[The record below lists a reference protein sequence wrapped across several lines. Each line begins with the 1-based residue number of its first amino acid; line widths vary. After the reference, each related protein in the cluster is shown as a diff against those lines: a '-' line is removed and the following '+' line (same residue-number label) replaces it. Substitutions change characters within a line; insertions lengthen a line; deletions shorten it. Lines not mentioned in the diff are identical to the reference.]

1 RGRTDVGTEL
11 GVTLLARLDLQVEV
25 LVLVEK
31 LPLLDFLLTRVEHD
45 VARVVQHPLELLERD
60 VEQVAHRRGQRLEEP
75 DVGHRHRQL
84 DVTHPLATNLR
95 EGHLDAAPVAD
106 HAAIANPLVL
116 AARALPVLD
125 RTEDPLAEQA
135 VLLGLERAIVDR
147 LGLGDLTPRP
157 PVALSLHLEPLA
169 LLGIARPPDLL

>member
-1 RGRTDVGTEL
+1 
-11 GVTLLARLDLQVEV
+11 
-25 LVLVEK
+25 
-31 LPLLDFLLTRVEHD
+31 D

-95 EGHLDAAPVAD
+95 EGDLDAAPVAD

-169 LLGIARPPDLL
+169 LLGIARPPDLLCRGDPDADVVEVRAPGLATAAEIDHRITPPLRRLRRG